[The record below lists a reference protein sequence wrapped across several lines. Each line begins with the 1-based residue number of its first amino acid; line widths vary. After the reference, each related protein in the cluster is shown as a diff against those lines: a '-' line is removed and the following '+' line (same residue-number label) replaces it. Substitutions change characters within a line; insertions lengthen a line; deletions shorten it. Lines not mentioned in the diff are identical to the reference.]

1 MRFRC
6 LTFILLT
13 LLLLFVSCTK
23 DTPDFKEVDVKEPPV
38 QSEEII
44 EEKSDVSNEE
54 LDKIKAFQEYMWSV
68 NQKYNNITE
77 EMNYEE
83 KITDFLDALSSGNIE
98 LVDHYL
104 YGWGHDD
111 FKNIKMTYEIISIG
125 EPAKYD
131 QCEASVLLNITES
144 NSPAFPEGEHVYKII
159 SRYLPDPCYITIT
172 KADRDISDNIPE
184 ERDAK
189 LQDAILFG
197 DRYLDFCFRVTK
209 KSPDYTAIK
218 ELMAFD
224 LYEKFIVKNGGFTL
238 EEFRAHMKARFGGN
252 DESFP
257 EIEEMFSKAY
267 NEESGRYEYSYGQC
281 GDLQARRIS
290 KVEKSEKGY
299 NITYECFSDMS
310 YLQKCMEMTLVFE
323 ENKNSDIMRLERIER
338 NVIID
343 VPMKTYSP

>member
-13 LLLLFVSCTK
+13 LLVLFVSCTK
-23 DTPDFKEVDVKEPPV
+23 DTPDFEETDVKEPPI
-38 QSEEII
+38 QGEEIN
-44 EEKSDVSNEE
+44 EEINEIADEE
-54 LDKIKAFQEYMWSV
+54 LDKIKAFQDYMWSV
-68 NQKYNNITE
+68 RQKYNNITE
-77 EMNYEE
+77 EMNHEE
-83 KITDFLDALSSGNIE
+83 KIIDFLDALSSGNIE

-111 FKNIKMTYEIISIG
+111 FKDIKMTYEILSIG
-125 EPAKYD
+125 DTDKYD
-131 QCEASVLLNITES
+131 QCEADVLLNITES

-159 SRYLPDPCYITIT
+159 SRYMPDPCYITIT
-172 KADRDISDNIPE
+172 KADKNISDNVPE
-184 ERDAK
+184 EKDEKLSDA
-189 LQDAILFG
+189 LLFG

-209 KSPDYTAIK
+209 EKPNYNSIK
-218 ELMAFD
+218 ELMELD
-224 LYEKFIVKNGGFTL
+224 LYERFIVPNGGFTL
-238 EEFRAHMKARFGGN
+238 EEFRAHMKARFGGS
-252 DESFP
+252 DESYP

-267 NEESGRYEYSYGQC
+267 DEVSGKYVYSYGQC

-290 KVEKSEKGY
+290 NVEKTDNGY